1 MAFVINQIMDVLE
14 LSIWRFKVKIP
25 AAKKLTSYIEALR
38 PIIYIPT
45 FDFNAF
51 DKLISEINISTNI
64 KIYEYNDG
72 LGYVNFNTKLLVT
85 SYSIE
90 QFLSLFTTSNNLSAF
105 LVLKDIHHHLYDP
118 KVISLL
124 KTIALKNIYTEN
136 YSVTIFIV
144 ATKQII
150 PVELEKLITVFDTP
164 LPGKQDIIKIIKTF
178 AVDNQLEIEDAIIDE
193 LSLYLKGFSEF
204 EIIQILDLA
213 YQSSGA
219 IEKKDLKLV
228 LEEKE
233 QIIKKT
239 GMLEILSYNETINDI
254 GGLEILKKWLSNKGE
269 IFKRLDEAMK
279 YGVDIP
285 KGIMIVGMPGCGK
298 SLTAKATAN
307 LFAVP
312 LLRLDVGKL
321 MGKYVGESEENMR
334 RTIKMAEA
342 ISPCVLWVDEI
353 EKAFSGVGETGGS
366 HEVTTRLFGY
376 FLTWMQ
382 EKENSVFV
390 VATSNDIGKL
400 PPEFLRK
407 GRFDEIFF
415 VDFPNDEERRKI
427 IELHL
432 KKRNKWHKDI
442 DTIKLLKET
451 KGYSGADIEAV
462 IKETIEKAFLSAKQ
476 LVTTEDILAEIKDTK
491 PMSVSLKDKI
501 DSLSKSLEKIDVKKA
516 SKETTKP
523 MSVSLKDKTDS
534 LSKSLEK
541 IDVKKTSKEVRKLFF

>member
-1 MAFVINQIMDVLE
+1 MKNNPK
-14 LSIWRFKVKIP
+14 S
-25 AAKKLTSYIEALR
+25 KLASYIEALR

-51 DKLISEINISTNI
+51 DKMIGEINETT
-64 KIYEYNDG
+64 KIYEFNDG
-72 LGYVNFNTKLLVT
+72 LGYVNSKTKLPET
-85 SYSIE
+85 NYSLE
-90 QFLSLFTTSNNLSAF
+90 QFLSLFTSSDKQSAF
-105 LVLKDIHHHLYDP
+105 VVLKDIHHHLNNP

-124 KTIALKNIYTEN
+124 KTISLKNIYDEN
-136 YSVTIFIV
+136 FSVTIFIV
-144 ATKQII
+144 ATKLVIS
-150 PVELEKLITVFDTP
+150 VELEKLITVFDTP
-164 LPGKQDIIKIIKTF
+164 LPTNGAIIKLINIF
-178 AVDNQLEIEDAIIDE
+178 AADNQFEIDNALIDE
-193 LSLYLKGFSEF
+193 LALYLKGFSEF
-204 EIIQILDLA
+204 EIIQILNLA
-213 YQSSGA
+213 YQSSGT
-219 IEKKDLKLV
+219 IERKDLKLI
-228 LEEKE
+228 LDEKE

-239 GMLEILSYNETINDI
+239 GMLEILNYKETIDDI
-254 GGLEILKKWLSNKGE
+254 GGLEILKSWLSNKGKV
-269 IFKRLDEAMK
+269 FKRLDEAIK

-307 LFAVP
+307 LFDVP

-334 RTIKMAEA
+334 RAIKIAEA

-353 EKAFSGVGETGGS
+353 EKSFSGVGDTGGS

-376 FLTWMQ
+376 LLTWMQ

-427 IELHL
+427 LELHL
-432 KKRNKWHKDI
+432 KKRKKWHKDI

-451 KGYSGADIEAV
+451 QGYSGADIEAV
-462 IKETIEKAFLSAKQ
+462 INETIEKAFLSNQ
-476 LVTTEDILAEIKDTK
+476 IQITTDNIITEIKDTK
-491 PMSVSLKDKI
+491 PMSVSLKEKI

-516 SKETTKP
+516 SKEETK
-523 MSVSLKDKTDS
+523 
-534 LSKSLEK
+534 
-541 IDVKKTSKEVRKLFF
+541 